1 MATMKRQLFGAIA
14 FATLAAGCSSSR
26 SADVTVKTSE
36 WIFEQSSTSVKAG
49 DVKFRVDNVG
59 GAEHELVVVRAAA
72 PSALPTKTDGTVD
85 EDQLTT
91 DQKMGEVEKVA
102 ANTKKDGTLKLT
114 AGTYVVFCNL
124 VEKDGTSHFA
134 KKMYGTLT
142 VT

>member
-1 MATMKRQLFGAIA
+1 MKRKLFGVLAL
-14 FATLAAGCSSSR
+14 ATAATACGGTK

-49 DVKFRVDNVG
+49 DVKFRVNNVG
-59 GAEHELVVVRAAA
+59 GAEHEIVVVRAAE
-72 PSALPTKTDGTVD
+72 PSALPTKADGTVD
-85 EDQLTT
+85 EEKLTE
-91 DQKMGEVEKVA
+91 DQKMGEVEGVA
-102 ANTKKDGTLKLT
+102 AQSKKDGTLKLT
-114 AGTYVVFCNL
+114 AGKYVVFCNL

>member
-1 MATMKRQLFGAIA
+1 MRKQLVGVLAIA
-14 FATLAAGCSSSR
+14 TIAVSCSNSK

-59 GAEHELVVVRAAA
+59 GAEHELVVVRANDPA
-72 PSALPTKTDGTVD
+72 ALPTKADGTVD
-85 EDQLTT
+85 EEKLTE
-91 DQKMGEVEKVA
+91 DQKMGEVEKVVA
-102 ANTKKDGTLKLT
+102 KSKKDGTLKLT
-114 AGTYVVFCNL
+114 AGKYVVFCNL

-142 VT
+142 AT